1 MSIFA
6 VTYVY
11 GNTPDELSDL
21 RPAHREWL
29 AAQDG
34 LLLSGPTDDNGA
46 LLLWEGKSA
55 GEVEDMMDEDPF
67 WVEGLIVERNVVGFT
82 PKTGPWLEPLGLD

>member
-1 MSIFA
+1 MALYA

-11 GNTPDELSDL
+11 ENDPAGLAEL

-29 AAQDG
+29 AAQEG

-46 LLLWEGKSA
+46 LLLWEGADA
-55 GEVEDMMDEDPF
+55 GAVETVMDEDPF
-67 WVEGLIVERNVVGFT
+67 WAEGLIVERNIVGFEPT
-82 PKTGPWLEPLGLD
+82 SGPWLEPLGLD

>member
-1 MSIFA
+1 MSIYA

-11 GNTPDELSDL
+11 GPDTAKLDEF
-21 RPAHREWL
+21 RPAHRAWMATE
-29 AAQDG
+29 DG

-46 LLLWEGKSA
+46 LLLWEAKSA
-55 GEVEDMMDEDPF
+55 AEVESSLDEDPL
-67 WVEGLIVERNVVGFT
+67 WTEGIIVERNVVGFT